1 MQCEVVSDSP
11 LCICVDNSMLQL
23 SPNKE
28 TGIGDCC
35 QVDVNGQVDVRRSVC
50 YLMYVVIWLCK
61 QLEMIT
67 LLVHLMEKWQSTLQ
81 MVPISLNSPLSM
93 EKMMVIAFPSCVG
106 LDYLNSAHLFLFL
119 R

>member
-1 MQCEVVSDSP
+1 
-11 LCICVDNSMLQL
+11 MLQL

-81 MVPISLNSPLSM
+81 MVPISFTVRFQLSRWSLFFHH
-93 EKMMVIAFPSCVG
+93 ELAWIA
-106 LDYLNSAHLFLFL
+106 
-119 R
+119 